1 MTYKCKFCNAILS
14 TEWSLQNHQK
24 RTKKCLD
31 KQGIVP
37 KGEFK
42 CNMCH
47 EVFSYK
53 SILTT
58 HSITC
63 SKKRINIELESKY
76 NELQL
81 RYNELESKY
90 NIIESTHNTII
101 EDKKILEVRY
111 DNLFDKITTSAL
123 SKTSNNSDIEECQ
136 TNISGQT
143 SEIIELKLTLKNNT
157 ILNIP
162 VSRDGYVNCTKL
174 CQAGNKRI
182 DNWIAN
188 KQSKELLDAY
198 SKLPGITGSLISRS
212 IEGRNGGTYYPID
225 IAIQIAQWCNPYFAL
240 QVSRWTR
247 ELLLFGKVQLGQE
260 KSNNELDNEFKSVIS
275 NITTEKKLSIDMEPY
290 HEKDVLYI
298 YNVNPKEELNIQILQ
313 DKHCYEFGV
322 TSNIKQRDSAYN
334 NDKCYDKVR
343 LDRIVEYKDRNSLAR
358 GEKRIKTIVKDL
370 GLKLEVKNKKECF
383 MANKDEYDRIYDNII
398 EHSNSINDKSSNKSN
413 DKEENEFS
421 SIELEKYR
429 IDKEKEL
436 EIEKN
441 TIDVEIKKYKIDK
454 DNENENERTKKIM
467 EMFENGKL
475 TFEQMDKLLTSS
487 K

>member
-1 MTYKCKFCNAILS
+1 MTYKCKFCNAILC

-42 CNMCH
+42 CNICN
-47 EVFSYK
+47 ELFLYK
-53 SILTT
+53 IVQTT

-76 NELQL
+76 NDLQL

-123 SKTSNNSDIEECQ
+123 SKTSNNTDIEECQ
-136 TNISGQT
+136 TNISRQI

-198 SKLPGITGSLISRS
+198 SKLPGILGTGIKRVIDGGNVSLK
-212 IEGRNGGTYYPID
+212 NQGTYYPID

-247 ELLLFGKVQLGQE
+247 ELTIYNIQLKENLKILESKSLYISNNILDSQKNNTEIILCKLSFDNKNFVHIPVQKDGMVNATSLCKAGNKLFGDYKR
-260 KSNNELDNEFKSVIS
+260 N
-275 NITTEKKLSIDMEPY
+275 
-290 HEKDVLYI
+290 
-298 YNVNPKEELNIQILQ
+298 
-313 DKHCYEFGV
+313 
-322 TSNIKQRDSAYN
+322 KQ
-334 NDKCYDKVR
+334 
-343 LDRIVEYKDRNSLAR
+343 
-358 GEKRIKTIVKDL
+358 T
-370 GLKLEVKNKKECF
+370 
-383 MANKDEYDRIYDNII
+383 DEYLHALSAVMGIPITALINI
-398 EHSNSINDKSSNKSN
+398 
-413 DKEENEFS
+413 
-421 SIELEKYR
+421 
-429 IDKEKEL
+429 
-436 EIEKN
+436 
-441 TIDVEIKKYKIDK
+441 
-454 DNENENERTKKIM
+454 
-467 EMFENGKL
+467 
-475 TFEQMDKLLTSS
+475 
-487 K
+487 